1 MHDMVIKG
9 GTVVDGTGA
18 DRKTADIAI
27 DDGLIS
33 AVGKLNGPAA
43 RQTIDADGLLV
54 TPGWV
59 DVHTHFDGQ
68 VTWDEVLRP
77 SFDNGVTSVIM
88 GNCGVG
94 FAPRETGKER
104 WLIGLMEGV
113 EEIPGTALHD
123 GIQWNWTHY
132 SEYLDYL
139 DNMPHALDVGG
150 LVAHGALR
158 AYVMKD
164 RAELE
169 EPATEDEARQMAHL
183 VRDAMAAGAFGFSTS
198 RTGFHRSVDGFLVPG
213 TFADVR
219 ELSLIGREIT
229 EAGHGLMQVV
239 PFGVAGEEEAGPM
252 RELELL
258 AQVAREAGCPIQF
271 TLGQVTDYP
280 GVWRQQIAAL
290 EQFNK
295 QGLNIRP
302 QVFGRGTGVLFSFQ
316 ATNPFHRHPTYLKE
330 LAHLPHDQRMAR
342 LRDPAIKARLLA
354 EEDSVDDAW
363 KVLADNPWP
372 WTYRMGYP
380 LNFEPDPAES
390 VQAIAERQRRN
401 PKEVGYD
408 LLLEEDGR
416 ALLTFPLLG
425 YAGYDLEDI
434 REMLLHPL
442 AVMSGSDAGAHC
454 NTILDAATPTFMVTH
469 WTRDRTRGE
478 KLPLEWVV
486 WKQTQ
491 DTAQAFGMT
500 DRGVLQPGYKADI
513 NVIDYDN
520 LQLMMPEYVHDL
532 PSGAGRL
539 VQAAQGYVATINR
552 GDVINSNGEDTG
564 ARPGRVIRSR
574 PRHAAMA
581 AE

>member
-1 MHDMVIKG
+1 MHDLLIKG
-9 GTVVDGTGA
+9 GTVIDGTAA
-18 DRKTADIAI
+18 DRFTADIAI
-27 DDGLIS
+27 DNGQIADI
-33 AVGKLNGPAA
+33 GKLNGPAA
-43 RQTIDADGLLV
+43 KRTIDADGLLV

-59 DVHTHFDGQ
+59 DIHTHFDGQ

-77 SFDNGVTSVIM
+77 SFDNGVTSVVM

-123 GIQWNWTHY
+123 GIRWSWTHY

-169 EPATEDEARQMAHL
+169 EPASEDEARQMAAL

-213 TFADVR
+213 TFADVN
-219 ELSLIGREIT
+219 ELSIMANEVT
-229 EAGHGLMQVV
+229 KAGHGLMQVV

-252 RELELL
+252 RELDML
-258 AQVAREAGCPIQF
+258 AQVARGTGCPIQF
-271 TLGQVTDYP
+271 TMGQVTDYP
-280 GVWRQQIAAL
+280 GVWRDQIAAL
-290 EQFNK
+290 ERYHAE
-295 QGLNIRP
+295 GLDIRP

-316 ATNPFHRHPTYLKE
+316 ATNPFHRHPTYLAE
-330 LAHLPHDQRMAR
+330 LAHLPHEDRVR
-342 LRDPAIKARLLA
+342 KLHDPDIKAKLLA
-354 EEDSVDDAW
+354 EQDSVDDAW

-380 LNFEPDPAES
+380 MNFEPDPSES
-390 VQAIAERQRRN
+390 VEAIAKRQGRD

-408 LLLEEDGR
+408 LLLEDDGR
-416 ALLTFPLLG
+416 AFLTFPLLG

-442 AVMSGSDAGAHC
+442 GVMAGSDAGAHC
-454 NTILDAATPTFMVTH
+454 NTILDAATPTFMLTH
-469 WTRDRTRGE
+469 WTRDRTRGP

-486 WKQTQ
+486 QKQTQ
-491 DTAQAFGMT
+491 GTAQAFGMT
-500 DRGVLQPGYKADI
+500 DRGVLRPGFKADI
-513 NVIDYDN
+513 NVIDYDR
-520 LQLMMPEYVHDL
+520 LQLLLPEYVHDL

-539 VQAAQGYVATINR
+539 IQQAEGYVATINA
-552 GDVINSNGEDTG
+552 GQVINQNGEDTG
-564 ARPGRVIRSR
+564 ARPGKVIRSR
-574 PRHAAMA
+574 PMPAAMA